1 VPSIPTRRIG
11 PPNQEIA
18 KEKPAAAVAVRPLAA
33 VSVYQRP
40 PMDDIETTLRNYITR
55 NILFSDGEYP
65 YADDASFLETG
76 VVDSLGVMELVMF
89 VEERFGVDVED
100 REVVPANFDSVSR
113 LSAYVRG
120 KATPRA

>member
-1 VPSIPTRRIG
+1 
-11 PPNQEIA
+11 
-18 KEKPAAAVAVRPLAA
+18 
-33 VSVYQRP
+33 
-40 PMDDIETTLRNYITR
+40 MDDIETSLRNYITR

-89 VEERFGVDVED
+89 VEEQFGIDVED
-100 REVVPANFDSVSR
+100 REVVPANFNSVSR
-113 LSAYVRG
+113 LSAFVRG

>member
-1 VPSIPTRRIG
+1 VPGTPTRRIG

-18 KEKPAAAVAVRPLAA
+18 KEKPATAVAVRPLAA
-33 VSVYQRP
+33 VSVKQRP

-89 VEERFGVDVED
+89 VEERFGVDVDD

-113 LSAYVRG
+113 LSAYIRG